1 MNDFVDLSSG
11 LSADYEK
18 LYENRRYTDVSIQ
31 VGQEQSSKIFFAHAL
46 VLCTRSKFFENNLTG
61 NAESPDEI
69 EKAVI
74 TFEDMAPDV
83 FEILLG

>member
-1 MNDFVDLSSG
+1 MSGFVDLSSG

-18 LYENRRYTDVSIQ
+18 LYKSRRYSDVSIH
-31 VGQEQSSKIFFAHAL
+31 VGKEPSSKIFFAHTL